1 MAVNMVSQS
10 TRRRRQTHPGIVVTL
25 AGGGYHAAEIE
36 AAIEVEAAVIK
47 AVEAEREADWSGS
60 GGAVGGGGKDG
71 G

>member
-1 MAVNMVSQS
+1 MLAVNMVSQS

-25 AGGGYHAAEIE
+25 AGGGYAAEIE